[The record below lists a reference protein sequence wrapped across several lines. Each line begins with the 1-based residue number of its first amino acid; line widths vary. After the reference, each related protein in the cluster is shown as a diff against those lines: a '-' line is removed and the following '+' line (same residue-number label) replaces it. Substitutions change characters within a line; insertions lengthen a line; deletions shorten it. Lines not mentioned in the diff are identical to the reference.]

1 MAAARSAATASERDI
16 IPGCGYKSY
25 GAYEPEEPRSL
36 DSLPKRIQARLV
48 SHLTARLG
56 TIVFARLQM
65 TGGQIVDL
73 HRLYKVEPKAREY
86 EWVIPTYLLHFE
98 IDFGQ
103 DPDEHFCAEISL
115 DADGTVIED
124 ISLPRTA
131 DNPQKI
137 AIISKVQ
144 ALEAAATHDVPVDR
158 ASVQLAYAPAF
169 DTLEWL
175 VSFPTGP
182 MLSVSHGSVL
192 HLNAADPAKYRW
204 SEYVV
209 RP

>member
-1 MAAARSAATASERDI
+1 MRYAEQIHRGGLHLSVGWRILVTSLVLMAAARSAATASERDI

-103 DPDEHFCAEISL
+103 DPDEH
-115 DADGTVIED
+115 
-124 ISLPRTA
+124 
-131 DNPQKI
+131 
-137 AIISKVQ
+137 
-144 ALEAAATHDVPVDR
+144 
-158 ASVQLAYAPAF
+158 
-169 DTLEWL
+169 
-175 VSFPTGP
+175 
-182 MLSVSHGSVL
+182 
-192 HLNAADPAKYRW
+192 
-204 SEYVV
+204 
-209 RP
+209 